1 MRATAALVLVLL
13 LAGCARFAPGAGGSS
28 SPAPSAGAP
37 DLSGAWLLVSG
48 VGPDGRF
55 EWPDTHRIT
64 IRFTDGEVGGQACN
78 HYGGTYRLT
87 DAGEISFSAMSMTEM
102 ACAEPMMTAEAA
114 YHAALAAVTHAARA
128 GDELTLSGDG
138 AELVYELLPEVPDAA
153 LQDTEW
159 VLESLITG
167 ETVSSVRGEPWLK
180 LNADGTLSGS
190 TGCREFGGEYTVA
203 GDQVVTTTLHT
214 TDQACSADL
223 AEQDG
228 FVLEVIGDG
237 FTVAIDGDRLT
248 LGKPD
253 GTGLDYRAITG

>member
-13 LAGCARFAPGAGGSS
+13 LAGCARFAPGGGGS
-28 SPAPSAGAP
+28 PTPEPSQAAP

-55 EWPDTHRIT
+55 EWPDTYRIT
-64 IRFTDGEVGGQACN
+64 IHFTDGEAGGQACN
-78 HYGGTYRLT
+78 HYGGRYQLT
-87 DAGEISFSAMSMTEM
+87 DGGAISFSQMGMTEM
-102 ACAEPMMTAEAA
+102 ACEEPMMTAEAA
-114 YHAALAAVTHAARA
+114 YHAALMAVTQVTRA
-128 GDELTLSGDG
+128 GDELTLSGGG
-138 AELVYELLPEVPDAA
+138 AELVYELLPPVPDAA

-159 VLESLITG
+159 ALESLIQG
-167 ETVSSVRGEPWLK
+167 EAVSSVQGEPWLK

-190 TGCREFGGEYTVA
+190 TGCREFDGEYTVV
-203 GDQVVTTTLHT
+203 GDQVVTTTLRT

-223 AEQDG
+223 ADQDG

-253 GTGLDYRAITG
+253 GSGLDYRATTG